1 MASTTDK
8 PLGGRVAIIGTGSRA
23 AMFIR
28 GIVERPT
35 SSVVAILEPNSVR
48 ARYYNDLLESLGASS
63 VPVYQAEQF
72 KHMLEKEKVETI
84 VVTCV
89 DALHHLYIVPALE
102 AGVRVLTEKPMTT
115 DVDKCR
121 AILETVERTGRHLTV
136 TFNYRYNP
144 VHELVKRTIAEGK
157 IGRVLSVHFE
167 WLLDT
172 VHGADYFRRWHRL
185 KSSSG
190 GLMVHKSGHHFDL
203 VNWWLDSSPVT
214 VAGMGSL
221 VFYGEENGRKHGWV
235 KESYERARGSEAA
248 KSDPFSLRME
258 DDETLVQLYV
268 NAEGEDGYHR
278 DQSVG
283 SLLLTLASRES
294 DLWLQ
299 VFASSK
305 SKNPISIEDDM
316 SLLVRYR
323 SGATMTYHLTAY
335 SPWEGYRVMFN
346 GSRGRLELDV
356 CESEYRLPSI
366 DENGIGGLIHGKGS
380 LPNVGET
387 KVTLHPLW
395 EKPRTLEVQVDH
407 GAHGGGDRRMLSV
420 LFGPKEGEV
429 VDTGDASKQ
438 SADERDGARALAIG
452 LAANESFQTG
462 QFVEIA
468 KLGLGEL

>member
-1 MASTTDK
+1 MTSTVDRS
-8 PLGGRVAIIGTGSRA
+8 LGGRVAIVGTGSRA

-48 ARYYNDLLESLGASS
+48 AKYYNNLLDSLGAPR
-63 VPVYQAEQF
+63 VPTYQPEQF
-72 KHMLEKEKVETI
+72 KEMLEKERVETI

-89 DALHHLYIVPALE
+89 DALHHLYIIPALE

-115 DVDKCR
+115 DVNKCR
-121 AILETVERTGRHLTV
+121 AILEAVERTGRHLTV

-157 IGRVLSVHFE
+157 IGQVLSVHFE

-214 VAGMGSL
+214 VAGMGRL
-221 VFYGEENGRKHGWV
+221 AFYGEENGRKHGWV
-235 KESYERARGSEAA
+235 KESYERARGSEVA

-258 DDETLVQLYV
+258 DDETLVQLYA

-278 DQSVG
+278 DQSVFA
-283 SLLLTLASRES
+283 ASN
-294 DLWLQ
+294 
-299 VFASSK
+299 
-305 SKNPISIEDDM
+305 SKNAITIEDDM

-346 GSRGRLELDV
+346 GSKGRLELHV
-356 CESEYRLPSI
+356 CESEYRLPSTV
-366 DENGIGGLIHGKGS
+366 ENKGDGIGGLIHGKGS
-380 LPNVGET
+380 LPNIGET
-387 KVTLHPLW
+387 KVTIHPLW
-395 EKPRTLEVQVDH
+395 EKPRELEVQVDH

-420 LFGPKEGEV
+420 LFGAKVGEV
-429 VDTGDASKQ
+429 VNSGDASKQ
-438 SADERDGARALAIG
+438 GADERDGARALAIG

-462 QFVEIA
+462 KFVEISA
-468 KLGLGEL
+468 LGLGEL